1 MNMLVEITLYPLKDQ
16 FLAPVDDFLA
26 FLNAQDAVQVKTHR
40 MSTQLYG
47 EYHAVMD
54 LLRDAMET
62 CHARHGSG
70 AYVLKLL
77 PGAART
83 IKGYE

>member
-1 MNMLVEITLYPLKDQ
+1 MNMLAEITLYPLKDH

-26 FLNAQDAVQVKTHR
+26 FLNAQDAVQVKTNR

-47 EYHAVMD
+47 EHHAVMN
-54 LLRDAMET
+54 LLQDAIEAN
-62 CHARHGSG
+62 HAKHGSG

-83 IKGYE
+83 LKGYE